1 MANNQVSQERRKPV
15 YFPLGH
21 CLITPGAKALLE
33 SLNEPPMSFL
43 QRHQSNDW
51 GDVCKEDSEAND
63 HALHDG
69 TRLLSAY
76 LVNDSTIWII
86 TEADR
91 SSTTVLLPEEY

>member
-1 MANNQVSQERRKPV
+1 MATNTAFQKRRKPV
-15 YFPLGH
+15 YFPLGQ

-33 SLNEPPMSFL
+33 SLNESPMPFL

-51 GDVCKEDSEAND
+51 GDVCQEDWDAND
-63 HALHDG
+63 HALNDG

-76 LVNDSTIWII
+76 LVNDSKIWII

-91 SSTTVLLPEEY
+91 CSTTVLLPEEY